1 MAGVYNKIKN
11 GLVLHRRLLTV
22 IIHVIIAAVANYL
35 AFYIRF
41 ESVIPHNIV
50 ELFLSYLLYMLL
62 IRAGVYIAMG
72 LHKGLWRYAS
82 IRDLVDIIKAATI
95 GTLIFLIIV
104 RYIFDE
110 IAYPRS
116 IYVFDWMLMIFIT
129 GGSRLLV
136 RVFREYMTG
145 ADKGSRVLI
154 IGAGDAGEMI
164 VREMKGHP
172 EYNLLPIGFLDD
184 NRYKEGLYIHGI
196 PILGPVGDVGRA
208 IERAAPDEF
217 LIAIP
222 SATRKTIQGIY
233 DQLSVFNLPIKTL
246 PGLANILDGS
256 VTVSQIKPLSMEDL
270 LHREPVRSDIYSIS
284 NFIKGRKVLV
294 TGAGGSIG
302 SELARQIYS
311 YRPTELMLVD
321 RYENGLFDID
331 LELASQGSVKVRS
344 FIRDVTDATTIDK
357 LFADTK
363 PEMVFHAAAHKH
375 VPLME
380 SNPLEA
386 IKNNV
391 FGTRNVVHAS
401 LQHKINHFVMISTDK
416 AVNPTN
422 VMGAS
427 KRIAEYITQMA
438 NGNGTT
444 RFTTVRFGNV
454 LGSNGSV
461 IQIFKRQLASGGPIT
476 VTHPEIK
483 RFFMLIPEAVQL
495 VLLAAS
501 SGGGGEIFVLDMG
514 EPIRILDFA
523 EDFIRLSGLV
533 PYEDVDIR
541 ITGLRP
547 GEKLFEELFDST
559 DEVRPSGNE
568 KYMIA
573 VPRMPAHDDMS
584 AAMSDLSRTVS
595 AQDEA
600 AVFDV
605 IKRIIPGF
613 ESSKH

>member
-1 MAGVYNKIKN
+1 MYRKIKN
-11 GLVLHRRLLTV
+11 ALILHRRLVTV
-22 IIHVIIAAVANYL
+22 LIHVIIAMVANYL
-35 AFYIRF
+35 AFLIRF
-41 ESVIPHNIV
+41 ESVMPPEVVDLYLKYIV
-50 ELFLSYLLYMLL
+50 YIIL
-62 IRAGVYIAMG
+62 IRAFVYIVMG

-82 IRDLVDIIKAATI
+82 IHDLVDIIKTI
-95 GTLIFLIIV
+95 TVGSLIILV
-104 RYIFDE
+104 LIRYVFQDVS
-110 IAYPRS
+110 YPRS
-116 IYVFDWMLMIFIT
+116 VYILDWMLMVLMT
-129 GGSRLLV
+129 GGSRLLA
-136 RVFREYMTG
+136 RVFREYMASSG
-145 ADKGSRVLI
+145 KGSRVLV

-164 VREMKGHP
+164 VREMKSHP
-172 EYNLLPIGFLDD
+172 DYNYQPVGFLDD
-184 NRYKEGLYIHGI
+184 NRYKEGLYIHGV
-196 PILGPVGDVGRA
+196 PILGPVSDVARA
-208 IERAAPDEF
+208 VGKVSPDEF

-222 SATRKTIQGIY
+222 SETRKNLQRIY
-233 DQLSVFNLPIKTL
+233 DLLSEFKLPIKTL

-284 NFIKGRKVLV
+284 NFISGRRIMV

-311 YRPTELMLVD
+311 YAPSELILVD

-331 LELASQGSVKVRS
+331 MELSSRGRLTVRS
-344 FIRDVTDATTIDK
+344 FIRDITAIGSMDK
-357 LFADTK
+357 LMGELK
-363 PEMVFHAAAHKH
+363 PEMIFHAAAHKH

-380 SNPLEA
+380 GNPVEA
-386 IKNNV
+386 IRNNV
-391 FGTRNVVHAS
+391 FGTRNMVNAS
-401 LQHKINHFVMISTDK
+401 IKHDVQHFVMISTDK

-427 KRIAEYITQMA
+427 KRIAEFIAQKA
-438 NGNGTT
+438 NRKGATK
-444 RFTTVRFGNV
+444 FTTVRFGNV

-461 IQIFKRQLASGGPIT
+461 IQIFRRQLANGGPIT

-501 SGGGGEIFVLDMG
+501 SGDGGEIFVLDMG

-533 PYEDVDIR
+533 PYEDVDVR

-559 DEVRPSGNE
+559 DEIRPSGSE
-568 KYMIA
+568 KYKIA
-573 VPRMPAHDDMS
+573 VPRMP
-584 AAMSDLSRTVS
+584 V
-595 AQDEA
+595 DEELDRA
-600 AVFDV
+600 INELETAVVEEDSGRVFQV
-605 IKRIIPGF
+605 IQRIIPGF
-613 ESSKH
+613 ESANGKA